1 MSDTNRDYYK
11 RMYDKIHASEEL
23 QERLINM
30 KKNNV
35 TQYQFGQETK
45 QEQKKAVRPAW
56 KVAAAAVALSVII
69 PTGVYAASHYFGISD
84 FFLQSGHKLTA
95 DADKLI
101 EKDIPQTTEKDTSEK
116 MPVTFTVQE
125 ALCDS
130 GSVSIVIEA
139 KAKESGKYLLVPG
152 DALETDPLENI
163 GVTGQGTIGEYAEK
177 KNLEIL
183 HVSTGFQADS
193 PFCPDGCSYITKA
206 LNDDTMSI
214 CVTADRTKDTDLNA
228 VMIYAVREAGSDDV
242 MQSTTSFELQ
252 DGSSSEVVLYA
263 VSGGMEVPGTQAV
276 ITKVAMEKT
285 EVSIYVTVYYTDP
298 QGDTDENGLT
308 FRMKDKTGENIW
320 NKDRGGSG
328 VVSLGNGSY
337 SQRIVYDVLDF
348 PEECTLEAFNCWE
361 KNIYGQ
367 FELTRIKS

>member
-1 MSDTNRDYYK
+1 MMSDTNRDYYK

-214 CVTADRTKDTDLNA
+214 CVTADRTKEADLNA
-228 VMIYAVREAGSDDV
+228 VMIYAVREMMSCRV
-242 MQSTTSFELQ
+242 PHLLSCR
-252 DGSSSEVVLYA
+252 
-263 VSGGMEVPGTQAV
+263 MEVPV
-276 ITKVAMEKT
+276 K
-285 EVSIYVTVYYTDP
+285 
-298 QGDTDENGLT
+298 
-308 FRMKDKTGENIW
+308 
-320 NKDRGGSG
+320 
-328 VVSLGNGSY
+328 
-337 SQRIVYDVLDF
+337 
-348 PEECTLEAFNCWE
+348 
-361 KNIYGQ
+361 
-367 FELTRIKS
+367 